1 MNYQSKGLQF
11 SLLIH
16 AAIFIL
22 ITCTSISESRL
33 SPPVVIDFSIIKELK
48 EESVG
53 DSEPSS
59 LPDIKMGDI
68 SKEEKKMLVRA
79 DNSKKH
85 RKTLKEIFRED
96 NKESPPVQQKNEDV
110 KEQSASPASDAA
122 PPQPSDIASSLPGSS
137 FSEYSPVAAPA
148 PAGSGGM
155 SSDSEGGTG
164 ETSAGYS
171 KSGSGASGSGG
182 GVSDNLAF
190 GSAAGPKYRHKELP
204 VYPHRARRLGM
215 EGKVLLRLTINEK
228 GTLVNVEV
236 IEDSG
241 YGLADAAIEAVR
253 KSTFIPAT
261 MNGKPIK
268 ARALL
273 PVKFTLRDEFR
284 S

>member
-16 AAIFIL
+16 AVIFML

-53 DSEPSS
+53 DSEPVPPP
-59 LPDIKMGDI
+59 LPDIKMEDI
-68 SKEEKKMLVRA
+68 PKKKVYVLA
-79 DNSKKH
+79 DNSKKY
-85 RKTLKEIFRED
+85 KEKLEKIVCED
-96 NKESPPVQQKNEDV
+96 KKESPLVKQENEDV
-110 KEQSASPASDAA
+110 KEQPASSVPDAI
-122 PPQPSDIASSLPGSS
+122 PPLPSDIVCSLPGSS
-137 FSEYSPVAAPA
+137 FSEDSAVAALA
-148 PAGSGGM
+148 PAVSGGG
-155 SSDSEGGTG
+155 SFSDPKGGGTA

-171 KSGSGASGSGG
+171 KSGSKTSGSGG
-182 GVSDNLAF
+182 GSSDNLTF
-190 GSAAGPKYRHKELP
+190 GSAAGPKYRHKEMP
-204 VYPHRARRLGM
+204 VYPAMARRLGK
-215 EGKVLLRLTINEK
+215 EGKVLLRLTIDKK

-273 PVKFTLRDEFR
+273 SVKFTLRG
-284 S
+284 